1 MSYILLGAIGLGEL
15 INEIFSN
22 KKIIHLLAALVLMA

>member
-15 INEIFSN
+15 ITEIFSN
-22 KKIIHLLAALVLMA
+22 KKIIHLLAVLVLMA